1 MIHLEDKNPEQKDTP
16 SPGERPRIPKWL
28 MVVTGIPFVWIF
40 FGTPMI
46 IGIRMFYNSPIHP
59 SFALFGAIASSSV
72 IAFVIVLTLDF
83 VTGKDLSFEF
93 AGLKFTGTSGPVTLW
108 ILAFSAVM
116 AAFVLAGFQDLA
128 KIQATSQPPLN
139 QLLFPVS
146 IPNPK

>member
-1 MIHLEDKNPEQKDTP
+1 MTNSNDENLEHKDTT
-16 SPGERPRIPKWL
+16 SPGERPTIPKWL
-28 MVVTGIPFVWIF
+28 MVVTAIPFIWIF

-59 SFALFGAIASSSV
+59 SFALFGAIASASV

-116 AAFVLAGFQDLA
+116 AAFIFAGFQDLV
-128 KIQATSQPPLN
+128 KIESISQPPLHK
-139 QLLFPVS
+139 LVFPS
-146 IPNPK
+146 STPSPK